1 MYQIIIST
9 NQLIMFYKFESGEI
23 RHYKLKLCLGLF
35 KISEIQVETS
45 FCNAM
50 NVNLNSAFEFACEFF
65 MNLNLNF
72 VFSKSMN
79 LNLNFVFSKS
89 MNLNFVSK
97 PIILNLN
104 VKN

>member
-1 MYQIIIST
+1 MYQIITST
-9 NQLIMFYKFESGEI
+9 DQLIKFYEFESSEI
-23 RHYKLKLCLGLF
+23 RHYKLKFCLGPF

-50 NVNLNSAFEFACEFF
+50 NVNLNFALESASEFF
-65 MNLNLNF
+65 MNFNLNL
-72 VFSKSMN
+72 VFPKSMN
-79 LNLNFVFSKS
+79 LNLIFSKP

-97 PIILNLN
+97 PMNFNLN

>member
-23 RHYKLKLCLGLF
+23 RHYKLKLCFGLF

-50 NVNLNSAFEFACEFF
+50 NVNLNFALESASEFF
-65 MNLNLNF
+65 MNLIF

-97 PIILNLN
+97 PMNLNLN
-104 VKN
+104 IKN

>member
-1 MYQIIIST
+1 
-9 NQLIMFYKFESGEI
+9 
-23 RHYKLKLCLGLF
+23 
-35 KISEIQVETS
+35 
-45 FCNAM
+45 M

-79 LNLNFVFSKS
+79 LNLIFSKP

-97 PIILNLN
+97 PMILNLN